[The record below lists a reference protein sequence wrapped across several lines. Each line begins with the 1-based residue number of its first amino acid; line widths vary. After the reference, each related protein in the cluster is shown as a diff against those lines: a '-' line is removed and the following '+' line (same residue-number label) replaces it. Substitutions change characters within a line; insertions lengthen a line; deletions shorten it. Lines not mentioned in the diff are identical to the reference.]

1 MNASNRFLSATESP
15 IVPTTLMRD
24 LLPNAVSTSFGFLK
38 AYSDCFVVVVV
49 VWEIAAQRY
58 ISALLSPLTPK
69 VHSQINQS
77 FFVNGGVNKKRYRGL
92 FYIVTGFI

>member
-24 LLPNAVSTSFGFLK
+24 LSPNAVSKSFGFLK
-38 AYSDCFVVVVV
+38 AYSDSFVVVVVV

-58 ISALLSPLTPK
+58 ISALLSPLPK
-69 VHSQINQS
+69 GS
-77 FFVNGGVNKKRYRGL
+77 FSDKSFL
-92 FYIVTGFI
+92 FCERWG

>member
-24 LLPNAVSTSFGFLK
+24 LSPNAVSTSFGFLK

-49 VWEIAAQRY
+49 VWEIAA
-58 ISALLSPLTPK
+58 
-69 VHSQINQS
+69 
-77 FFVNGGVNKKRYRGL
+77 
-92 FYIVTGFI
+92 